1 MSNELDDLRAKL
13 KQLEREN
20 AKLKS
25 LPTPLAPLPLDEQPE
40 YEVVN
45 GLVYTADN
53 QQLPPGVTFRDLYGT
68 MIPSEAT
75 LPLNDAAKRRY
86 AEWQRTL
93 PAEGDIPML
102 DHMLE
107 AAVSMRGSD
116 LAGPDWQKAVLA
128 RAIDIKHG
136 PAAQRPRVALAPHRP
151 TDAPLMTNVRMKGRE
166 SVAAAQSVQITPSA
180 PSAAPQTSRFNAA

>member
-25 LPTPLAPLPLDEQPE
+25 LPAPLQPLPLDEQPE

-45 GLVYTADN
+45 GLVFTADL
-53 QQLPPGVTFRDLYGT
+53 QQMPPGIKFRDIYGT

-75 LPLNDAAKRRY
+75 LPLNEPAKRRY

-107 AAVSMRGSD
+107 AAVAMRNSD
-116 LAGPDWQKAVLA
+116 LAGPDFQKALLA

-136 PAAQRPRVALAPHRP
+136 GSTQRPRVALAPHRP
-151 TDAPLMTNVRMKGRE
+151 TDAPLMTNVRIKGRE
-166 SVAAAQSVQITPSA
+166 PAAATQSVQIMPSA